1 MAQNSFLVHLI
12 VRISLSIN
20 KSANIPAKLIITQN
34 ARYGII
40 EYRPFWNKHDYELR
54 SAVLFNFIFKEV
66 INSNNSNKTH
76 LQI

>member
-66 INSNNSNKTH
+66 NNLVTPP
-76 LQI
+76 QQ

>member
-40 EYRPFWNKHDYELR
+40 EYRPF
-54 SAVLFNFIFKEV
+54 
-66 INSNNSNKTH
+66 
-76 LQI
+76 